1 MTIALFRT
9 RATTALVIGFTLFVA
24 ALVFLVASSLSGRSA
39 PEFDPTPPRGGGGGR
54 ARLAGAARAA
64 DTITIDARDSR
75 TWHFVSL
82 TAHAVLV
89 PPDTAG
95 WDLAVR
101 RHRIIGSGLIADL
114 GVAAFESVT
123 HAPRTGHVA
132 NQAGRDTTNAAI
144 ARWYRYSM
152 LSHLL
157 EPNGHLYAV
166 RTRDGADFKVQ
177 VLSYYCTG
185 LEAGCLTVR
194 FAALAPP

>member
-1 MTIALFRT
+1 MAIALFRT

-24 ALVFLVASSLSGRSA
+24 ALVFLVASSLSGRRA
-39 PEFDPTPPRGGGGGR
+39 PEFDPTPPRGGGGQ
-54 ARLAGAARAA
+54 ARLASAARAA

-75 TWHFVSL
+75 TWHFASL

-114 GVAAFESVT
+114 GAAAFESVT

-177 VLSYYCTG
+177 VLSYYCRG
-185 LEAGCLTVR
+185 LESGCLTVR
-194 FAALAPP
+194 YAPLASP